1 MQKFSDSCIKTG
13 DFAKLCG
20 TNKRTLIHYDE
31 IGLFRPARTDEK
43 GYRYYSESQF
53 DVFFTITCLK
63 ELGMPL
69 KEIGAFLEQR
79 SPQALKTLLLEQQE
93 KIRKEEEHLRKIKEV
108 VETKLSLVSLQESLD
123 RRQTILPEQELFF
136 RAGSTGGHIFLEK
149 TPEEYLIVSDPL
161 HTNEHEKIIRTLCR
175 HVGYCNKHDLNAGH
189 PYGAM
194 LDVADLRANHLDT
207 YAYFFTKVISKP
219 EDHPFHIKPAGD
231 YAVAYLM
238 GDYYDSKDTYKTL
251 FDWID
256 RNHFSTGQYSYKE
269 AVIDEL
275 ATASVKE
282 YVTKISVQVFRT

>member
-1 MQKFSDSCIKTG
+1 M
-13 DFAKLCG
+13 
-20 TNKRTLIHYDE
+20 
-31 IGLFRPARTDEK
+31 
-43 GYRYYSESQF
+43 
-53 DVFFTITCLK
+53 FFTITCLK

-108 VETKLSLVSLQESLD
+108 VETKLSLVSLQESLN

-136 RAGSTGGHIFLEK
+136 RAGSTDGHIFLEK